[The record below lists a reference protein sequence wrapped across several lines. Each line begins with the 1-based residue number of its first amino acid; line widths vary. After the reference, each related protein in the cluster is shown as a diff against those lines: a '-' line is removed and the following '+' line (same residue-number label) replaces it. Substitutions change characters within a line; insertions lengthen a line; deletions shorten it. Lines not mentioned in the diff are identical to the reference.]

1 MKQMNAMLS
10 GSGVVQ
16 NGFLKF
22 IGQTS
27 EDKHHKK
34 MIRKEKLKLEQE
46 RLKPKEDRIII
57 MDTSSMAP
65 NQVAY
70 IQLRREKILKK
81 RLRES
86 LTP

>member
-1 MKQMNAMLS
+1 
-10 GSGVVQ
+10 
-16 NGFLKF
+16 
-22 IGQTS
+22 
-27 EDKHHKK
+27 
-34 MIRKEKLKLEQE
+34 MIREEELKLEQD
-46 RLKPKEDRIII
+46 RLKLEEDRIMI